1 MAWSTFLYAV
11 LLLVIVLVVPGGIAE
26 MLDFKNR
33 RPLEQHREIVRAPS
47 CCSACMGDSAPQGV
61 LTLEKVSLSFG
72 GVRAIDGVDLEIRT
86 GEVHG
91 LIGPNGSGKT
101 TTLNVISGYYA
112 PQQGTIALN
121 GDALPRRAPHTRAGH
136 RIARTFQTPRL
147 VGEASVLE
155 NVMIGGTTDG
165 PQPLRRVAAGA
176 AAPSS

>member
-1 MAWSTFLYAV
+1 M
-11 LLLVIVLVVPGGIAE
+11 
-26 MLDFKNR
+26 
-33 RPLEQHREIVRAPS
+33 
-47 CCSACMGDSAPQGV
+47 
-61 LTLEKVSLSFG
+61 SLSFG

-112 PQQGTIALN
+112 PQQGRVQLN
-121 GDALPRRAPHTRAGH
+121 GSGAAGRGPRIRAPRY

-155 NVMIGGTTDG
+155 NVMIGGTMDG
-165 PQPLRRVAAGA
+165 RGTLRRVAAGA
-176 AAPSS
+176 APPSPRRSAPARGGDGGAGRGRAWISSPTCAPTGCSTASCASSRSRAR